1 MPSPPLL
8 DTVRSIGLDY
18 SRSQSNYIHFF
29 LKSEYMLTLFFLL
42 GRKTNECL
50 PLP

>member
-1 MPSPPLL
+1 MPSPPFL

-29 LKSEYMLTLFFLL
+29 ALGWRLATLFFWTTMN
-42 GRKTNECL
+42 KEEN
-50 PLP
+50 